1 MLRYL
6 FHGGSLSVPRKH
18 LLEFASRNVR
28 TLRRGAGVH
37 RRRRKGSLVHRVAG
51 RLGAPD
57 LESLKVGGPP
67 FKARSVGNEK
77 PSDLVVGLER
87 SYKSREEI

>member
-18 LLEFASRNVR
+18 LLEFASCNVR
-28 TLRRGAGVH
+28 TPQRGAGVH
-37 RRRRKGSLVHRVAG
+37 GRKSKGSLVHRVAG
-51 RLGAPD
+51 RLVAPD

-67 FKARSVGNEK
+67 FKVRSVGIEK
-77 PSDLVVGLER
+77 PHDLVVGLER
-87 SYKSREEI
+87 SYKSKEAI